1 MGGHEM
7 APQTPPTLG
16 SAPAK
21 PGRSSDAWR
30 SEAATAEGW
39 RSEASR
45 QRLALGSAAA
55 ESGVRGRAASLAG
68 HAADVGGA
76 GFDDAAVADVAGIVD
91 RLEGGDH
98 MAELVGVDLEGKG
111 RG

>member
-1 MGGHEM
+1 MGGHER
-7 APQTPPTLG
+7 APQAPQRSEAPRRSRGAPRTPG
-16 SAPAK
+16 ARK
-21 PGRSSDAWR
+21 RPGEDAWR
-30 SEAATAEGW
+30 SEAPRWRAW
-39 RSEASR
+39 RSEAPR
-45 QRLALGSAAA
+45 RT
-55 ESGVRGRAASLAG
+55 RLAG

-76 GFDDAAVADVAGIVD
+76 GFHDAAVADVAGIVD